1 MVRNSA
7 SNTRRVPVDHNMFAS
22 RSGGLTI
29 VGPDERIW
37 QSDLK
42 SDNLVPVDR
51 AVALATGMVPALDPQ
66 DYVDQ
71 IRMGSNR
78 TLYQSVLNSS
88 GVANWEAITDLHP
101 DMSNGFKLPK
111 KVENDAILEE
121 STLDDDG
128 IILSQ
133 FVGSYASYWRM
144 REERQ
149 AHEFKRFQAKVDRR
163 TNIIKATRNDLKD
176 VSARKTYDA
185 GTARLKKM
193 KAAAEKSKKAA
204 MKSEKSNSAATAPK

>member
-1 MVRNSA
+1 
-7 SNTRRVPVDHNMFAS
+7 MF
-22 RSGGLTI
+22 GLN
-29 VGPDERIW
+29 V
-37 QSDLK
+37 K
-42 SDNLVPVDR
+42 DR
-51 AVALATGMVPALDPQ
+51 ACAARGDIAVLPAPKAFK
-66 DYVDQ
+66 V
-71 IRMGSNR
+71 
-78 TLYQSVLNSS
+78 SV
-88 GVANWEAITDLHP
+88 
-101 DMSNGFKLPK
+101 
-111 KVENDAILEE
+111 
-121 STLDDDG
+121 
-128 IILSQ
+128 
-133 FVGSYASYWRM
+133 